1 MPDQATTNVLDVDL
15 NGQEFLSDP
24 YPLYDLVRS
33 ENPVHWNESDK
44 HWYMTRYDDVMAML
58 KDSRLSSNR
67 IRAIASDLPKETQ
80 EKVTP
85 LIDAIS
91 SFMLQS
97 DPPSHTRMRGLVNKA
112 FTPHMVENMRARIQ
126 YLVDGMLDDVQ
137 GNSGMDVLADLAI
150 PMPGIVISD
159 MLGVPSED
167 QPQFKKWSADITGH
181 YVASGSN
188 VSVSDLYELS
198 QKSFFELSDYFR
210 VIIETLRGNP
220 KDNLLSAMVE
230 AEEAGD
236 KLTTDELIA
245 NCVLLM
251 FAGNETTTNLIGNGM
266 LALLQNPEQLRMLQS
281 DAGLIG
287 PAVEELLRYDSPVQK
302 TARTAI
308 VDIEIGGKV
317 IKAGDLVMM
326 AYGSANRDPEQFEDP
341 NRLDI
346 NRADNRHLAF
356 AQGIHYCLGSALARI
371 EGQIAINTLINRMPD
386 IKLAGGNIERCPTTH
401 IWGYKA
407 LPVSF

>member
-112 FTPHMVENMRARIQ
+112 FTPHMIENMRSRIQ

-137 GNSGMDVLADLAI
+137 GNGGMDVLADLAI

-159 MLGVPSED
+159 MLGVPPED
-167 QPQFKKWSADITGH
+167 QPQFKKWSSDITGH

>member
-1 MPDQATTNVLDVDL
+1 MQEQATINVLDIDL

-24 YPLYDLVRS
+24 YPLYDRVRA

-44 HWYMTRYDDVMAML
+44 HWYITRYVDVMAML
-58 KDSRLSSNR
+58 KDPRLSSNR
-67 IRAIASDLPKETQ
+67 IRALAKTLPEKTQ
-80 EKVTP
+80 GNITP
-85 LIDAIS
+85 LVDAIS
-91 SFMLQS
+91 SWMLQS

-112 FTPHMVENMRARIQ
+112 FTPRMIEGLRSRIQ

-137 GNSGMDVLADLAI
+137 GNGGMDVLADLAV

-159 MLGVPSED
+159 MLGVPPED
-167 QPQFKKWSADITGH
+167 QPQFKKWSSEITGR
-181 YVASGSN
+181 YVAGGGS
-188 VSVSDLYELS
+188 VSLSDLYELS

-210 VIIETLRGNP
+210 EIIETLRGNP

-266 LALLQNPEQLRMLQS
+266 LALLQNPEQLGMLQGN
-281 DAGLIG
+281 AELIG
-287 PAVEELLRYDSPVQK
+287 HAVEELLRYDSPVQK
-302 TARTAI
+302 TARMAI
-308 VDIEIGGKV
+308 EDIEIGDEV
-317 IKAGDLVMM
+317 INAGDLVMLC
-326 AYGSANRDPEQFEDP
+326 YGSANRDPEQFEDP

-346 NRADNRHLAF
+346 TRADNRHLAF

-371 EGQIAINTLINRMPD
+371 EGQIAINALVQRLPD
-386 IKLAGGNIERCPTTH
+386 IKLAGDAPERCPTTH
-401 IWGYKA
+401 IWGFKA

>member
-1 MPDQATTNVLDVDL
+1 MQEQATITVLDIDL
-15 NGQEFLSDP
+15 NDQEFLSDP
-24 YPLYDLVRS
+24 YPLYDLVRA

-44 HWYMTRYDDVMAML
+44 HWYITRYVDVMATL

-80 EKVTP
+80 DKVALP
-85 LIDAIS
+85 IDAIS
-91 SFMLQS
+91 SWMLQS
-97 DPPSHTRMRGLVNKA
+97 NPPSHTRMRGLVNKA
-112 FTPHMVENMRARIQ
+112 FTPHMVENMRSRIQ

-137 GNSGMDVLADLAI
+137 GSGGMDVLADLAV

-159 MLGVPSED
+159 MLGVPPED
-167 QPQFKKWSADITGH
+167 QPQFKKWSTEITGRN
-181 YVASGSN
+181 VAGGGN
-188 VSVSDLYELS
+188 VSVSDLYEVS

-210 VIIETLRGNP
+210 GIIETLRGHP

-266 LALLQNPEQLRMLQS
+266 LALLQNPEQLRMLQGN
-281 DAGLIG
+281 AELIG
-287 PAVEELLRYDSPVQK
+287 PAVEELLRFDSPVQK

-308 VDIEIGGKV
+308 EDIEIGSKV
-317 IKAGDLVMM
+317 IEGGDLVMLC
-326 AYGSANRDPEQFEDP
+326 YGSANRDPEQFEDP

-346 NRADNRHLAF
+346 TRTDNRHLAF

-371 EGQIAINTLINRMPD
+371 EGQIAIKAVVQRLPD
-386 IKLAGGNIERCPTTH
+386 IKLAGDVPDRCPTTH
-401 IWGYKA
+401 IWGFTA

>member
-112 FTPHMVENMRARIQ
+112 FTPRMIEGLLARIQ

-137 GNSGMDVLADLAI
+137 SNGGMDVLADLAV

-159 MLGVPSED
+159 MLGVPPED
-167 QPQFKKWSADITGH
+167 QPQFKKWSAEITGR
-181 YVASGSN
+181 YVAGGGD
-188 VSVSDLYELS
+188 VSMSDLYELS

-210 VIIETLRGNP
+210 EVIETLRGQP
-220 KDNLLSAMVE
+220 KDNLLSAMIE
-230 AEEAGD
+230 AEEEGD
-236 KLTTDELIA
+236 KLTIDELIA

-251 FAGNETTTNLIGNGM
+251 FAGNETTTNLVGNGM
-266 LALLQNPEQLRMLQS
+266 LALLQSPDQLQMLQGNPEM
-281 DAGLIG
+281 IG

-302 TARTAI
+302 TARMAT
-308 VDIEIGGKV
+308 VEIEIGGKV
-317 IKAGDLVMM
+317 IKAGDLVMLC
-326 AYGSANRDPEQFEDP
+326 YGSANRDPEQFENP

-346 NRADNRHLAF
+346 TRTDNRHLAF
-356 AQGIHYCLGSALARI
+356 AQGIHYCLGAALARM
-371 EGQIAINTLINRMPD
+371 EGQIAIQTLLKRMPD
-386 IKLAGGNIERCPTTH
+386 IKLASGAIERYPTTH
-401 IWGYKA
+401 IWGLKA

>member
-1 MPDQATTNVLDVDL
+1 MKEQATINVLDIDL

-44 HWYMTRYDDVMAML
+44 HWYITRYVDVMAML

-91 SFMLQS
+91 SWMLQS

-112 FTPHMVENMRARIQ
+112 FTPHMIENMRSRIQ

-137 GNSGMDVLADLAI
+137 GNGGMDVLADLAI

-159 MLGVPSED
+159 MLGVPPED
-167 QPQFKKWSADITGH
+167 QPQFKKWSSDITGH

-371 EGQIAINTLINRMPD
+371 EGQIAINALVQRLPD
-386 IKLAGGNIERCPTTH
+386 IKLAGGVPERCPTTH

>member
-1 MPDQATTNVLDVDL
+1 
-15 NGQEFLSDP
+15 
-24 YPLYDLVRS
+24 
-33 ENPVHWNESDK
+33 
-44 HWYMTRYDDVMAML
+44 MALL

-67 IRAIASDLPKETQ
+67 IRAIANDLPKETR
-80 EKVTP
+80 EKVSS
-85 LIDAIS
+85 LIDAMS
-91 SFMLQS
+91 SWMLQS

-137 GNSGMDVLADLAI
+137 GNGGMDVLDDLAV

-159 MLGVPSED
+159 MLGVPPED
-167 QPQFKKWSADITGH
+167 QPQFKKWSTDITGRN
-181 YVASGSN
+181 VAGGGKI
-188 VSVSDLYELS
+188 SVSDLYELS

-210 VIIETLRGNP
+210 GIIETLRGNP

-266 LALLQNPEQLRMLQS
+266 LALLQNPEQLQLLQGN
-281 DAGLIG
+281 AELIG

-302 TARTAI
+302 TARMAI
-308 VDIEIGGKV
+308 EDIEIGGKV
-317 IKAGDLVMM
+317 IKAGDLVMLC
-326 AYGSANRDPEQFEDP
+326 YGSANRDPEQFEDP

-346 NRADNRHLAF
+346 TRTDNRHLAF
-356 AQGIHYCLGSALARI
+356 AQGIHYCLGSALARL
-371 EGQIAINTLINRMPD
+371 EGQIAIKTLVDRLPD
-386 IKLAGGNIERCPTTH
+386 IKLAGSVPERGPTTH
-401 IWGYKA
+401 IWGLTS

>member
-326 AYGSANRDPEQFEDP
+326 AYGSAIRDPEQFEDP

>member
-112 FTPHMVENMRARIQ
+112 FTPHMIENMRSRIQ

-137 GNSGMDVLADLAI
+137 GNGGMDVLADLAI

-159 MLGVPSED
+159 MLGVPPED
-167 QPQFKKWSADITGH
+167 QPQFKKWSSDITGH

-371 EGQIAINTLINRMPD
+371 EGQIAINALVQRLPD
-386 IKLAGGNIERCPTTH
+386 IKLAGGVPERCPTTH